1 MLQTVPSYTAFGD
14 EAPNDV
20 PGEWAAP
27 RPAGARPYV
36 LLASLA
42 AALVTFTLSGASLV
56 YAFTHIPE
64 VDPNAE
70 AAPVAEV
77 AAIAAQAPDV
87 PTKLEVLPPPVYG
100 SGVIS
105 EAPAMGS
112 FVPLSARVHMDTST
126 VDAVDPYKLSEAD
139 GVTRSCEDPCSAQAG
154 YVAQTAD
161 DQTTKPVVATAQN
174 DNDDDDGN
182 APPPPGMVVN

>member
-1 MLQTVPSYTAFGD
+1 MLQTVPSQTAFVDTSPD
-14 EAPNDV
+14 EWP
-20 PGEWAAP
+20 AP
-27 RPAGARPYV
+27 RLPGLARPNV

-42 AALVTFTLSGASLV
+42 AAVITFSLSGASLV

-100 SGVIS
+100 VGVVS
-105 EAPAMGS
+105 EAPAMG

-139 GVTRSCEDPCSAQAG
+139 GITRPCDDPCSAQAG
-154 YVAQTAD
+154 YVAQKAD
-161 DQTTKPVVATAQN
+161 DQTAKPVVATAQD
-174 DNDDDDGN
+174 DNDDDGN